1 MVLLIVLIGILTI
14 FSAFFSSCEIA
25 YSSVNKIKLKKEA
38 EEGNKKASAAIK
50 IIDNYSTAIST
61 ILVGNNLVNIFI
73 QSLGTLVFIHYFGEE
88 LGQIYSI
95 VILTLIV
102 LIFGEI
108 FPKALANKYSYSLS
122 LAYTTIYNFFR
133 IIFYPVT
140 FLVNKVI
147 GKTVN
152 KLAPKETIPTA
163 TDEELITLT
172 EELEEEGLIDSDD
185 AELIISAIDFC
196 DITAHEIMIPRV
208 DMFSIDIDDDQK
220 EILSNEEI
228 FRFSRV
234 PVYENTIDNIIGILD
249 TTTLMKKLL
258 AGQQIDLRNM
268 LDEPMYVHKTK
279 HISNIL
285 TEFKENNKHISIVVD
300 EFGGVMGIVTMED
313 IVEELVGDIFDEMD
327 EVVLDY
333 KEVSENVYD
342 VDGDMNIYD
351 FFELV
356 EYDNREFESEYT
368 TVGGWCTEVLEKFPQ
383 VGDNFEFANFTVTI
397 TDAEAMR
404 VGIVRVEI
412 KEVEEEE

>member
-1 MVLLIVLIGILTI
+1 MALLIVLIGILII

-25 YSSVNKIKLKKEA
+25 YSSVSKIRLKKEA
-38 EEGNKKASAAIK
+38 EEGNKKASAAVK
-50 IIDNYSTAIST
+50 IIENYSTALST

-73 QSLGTLVFIHYFGEE
+73 QSLGTLVFIHYFGDE

-102 LIFGEI
+102 LVFGEI

-122 LAYTTIYNFFR
+122 LMYTKMYNFFR
-133 IIFYPVT
+133 IMFYPIT
-140 FLVNKVI
+140 FVVNKLI
-147 GKTVN
+147 GKAIA
-152 KLAPKETIPTA
+152 KLAPKEAAPTA
-163 TDEELITLT
+163 TDEELITIT
-172 EELEEEGLIDSDD
+172 EELEEEGIIDSDD

-208 DMFSIDIDDDQK
+208 DLFAIDIDDNQE

-234 PVYENTIDNIIGILD
+234 PVYEDTIDNIIGILD
-249 TTTLMKKLL
+249 TTLLMKKILV
-258 AGQQIDLRNM
+258 GQQIDLRSM

-285 TEFKENNKHISIVVD
+285 TEFKQNNKHLSIVID

-356 EYDNREFESEYT
+356 EYDDREFESEYT

-383 VGDNFEFANFTVTI
+383 VGDSFEFANLSITI

-412 KEVEEEE
+412 KEVQEEE